1 MGFTS
6 CLKLCEA
13 KFYHLFDQPSIQITV
28 VQYALVSNHSY
39 FVLFCVGT
47 LSSSVESS
55 FLLRQSFT
63 PRQLSKDNRP
73 IVLLLFLTF
82 LHAKDIWR
90 NIHVFQHGLS
100 CLFLYIGHGVVMA
113 FRSPWCRPCSVVK

>member
-1 MGFTS
+1 M
-6 CLKLCEA
+6 
-13 KFYHLFDQPSIQITV
+13 
-28 VQYALVSNHSY
+28 
-39 FVLFCVGT
+39 
-47 LSSSVESS
+47 ESS

-90 NIHVFQHGLS
+90 NIHVFQHGWTVTS
-100 CLFLYIGHGVVMA
+100 CLATPPNHRELNLSLEPKV
-113 FRSPWCRPCSVVK
+113 

>member
-1 MGFTS
+1 MVVRNFFTTS
-6 CLKLCEA
+6 RCTAFSNYKSLTLLFLNILAPCVFGVLRFRNLHKL
-13 KFYHLFDQPSIQITV
+13 Q
-28 VQYALVSNHSY
+28 VQ
-39 FVLFCVGT
+39 VGPKT
-47 LSSSVESS
+47 SVESS

-90 NIHVFQHGLS
+90 NIHVFQHGPKTQV
-100 CLFLYIGHGVVMA
+100 YEIYHY
-113 FRSPWCRPCSVVK
+113 